1 MAHGRLKPN
10 KLRPRRIDV
19 LWKTN
24 PELVLEEISKLQ
36 ENGINKPN
44 FELRT
49 AASKRIIANMSREDL
64 KTLDLAVTDWQQ
76 NGYPEEHKRRSVYI
90 SGPAP
95 VPNPKYIRNVVLT

>member
-10 KLRPRRIDV
+10 KLRPRHIEV

-24 PELVLEEISKLQ
+24 PDLVLEEISKLQ
-36 ENGINKPN
+36 EKGINKPN

-49 AASKRIIANMSREDL
+49 AASKRIIANMSREQL
-64 KTLDLAVTDWQQ
+64 KNLDLAATDMQQ
-76 NGYPEEHKRRSVYI
+76 NGYPEEHKRRSVDI

-95 VPNPKYIRNVVLT
+95 VPFPNQCPN